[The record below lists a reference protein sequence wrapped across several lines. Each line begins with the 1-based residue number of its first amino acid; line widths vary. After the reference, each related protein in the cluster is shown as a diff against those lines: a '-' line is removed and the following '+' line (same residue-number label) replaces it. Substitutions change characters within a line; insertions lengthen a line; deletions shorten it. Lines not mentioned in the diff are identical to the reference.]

1 MSSCYI
7 VTFNIHYEAML
18 CMRNLEKHE
27 AVRTGAMSIKL
38 IPVPRELSSSC
49 GTAVKISPA
58 SSTTATDTFDTG
70 FLAGIE
76 HDEFF
81 SLGSDG
87 KYTRIETA

>member
-1 MSSCYI
+1 
-7 VTFNIHYEAML
+7 ML

-58 SSTTATDTFDTG
+58 STTATDTFDTG
-70 FLAGIE
+70 FLDGIE

>member
-1 MSSCYI
+1 
-7 VTFNIHYEAML
+7 ML

-58 SSTTATDTFDTG
+58 STTATDTFDTG
-70 FLAGIE
+70 FLDGIE

-81 SLGSDG
+81 SLDSDG

>member
-7 VTFNIHYEAML
+7 VTFNTHYEALL
-18 CMRNLEKHE
+18 CMRSLENHE

-58 SSTTATDTFDTG
+58 STAATDTFDTG

-81 SLGSDG
+81 SLGTDG
-87 KYTRIETA
+87 KYSRIETA

>member
-1 MSSCYI
+1 
-7 VTFNIHYEAML
+7 
-18 CMRNLEKHE
+18 MRSLENHE

-58 SSTTATDTFDTG
+58 STADADTFDTG

-81 SLGSDG
+81 SLGADG
-87 KYTRIETA
+87 KYSRVETA

>member
-7 VTFNIHYEAML
+7 VTFNTHYEAML
-18 CMRNLEKHE
+18 CMRSLENHE

-49 GTAVKISPA
+49 GTAVKITPA
-58 SSTTATDTFDTG
+58 SNTAADTFNIG
-70 FLAGIE
+70 WLADIE

-87 KYTRIETA
+87 KYIRIEPA